1 MHLAKFMFQV
11 REATED
17 DREGALRVLW
27 KAFEGFRDFD
37 EMKKDDWTQYWNRPE
52 DEDWA
57 YVAVED
63 GQVRACL
70 SFFAS
75 KNDVIRGAPVRFG
88 GVWGVGTE
96 PHYRK
101 QGMIAA
107 LVRESF
113 NRMAN
118 EGIVLSIL
126 DPFFPPFYEKFGY
139 AQAESRVV
147 HKFKHDNLRE
157 VKGSEQITT
166 RVLEDTAE
174 APKALKLQE
183 SMARFGSRVFF
194 LQKSLENLIKKN
206 HYHILE
212 RDGNPVGAIKF
223 WFKKVSDWEFNLDIS
238 ATSFISMDVLPSIVE
253 LVSKYSVNAK
263 EVNWYCDPEIPITYF
278 MKDPEDA
285 PVASSGRMMMRVID
299 FEGYCSSIKVPS
311 HATESIVVEL
321 VDRDCDWNTG
331 VYLLSPNNGKLDVER
346 VDSTP
351 DVFLNDIQLSRVI
364 SGRTRA
370 TVLRG
375 LGGIECSKESAMK
388 LDLIFPEESFVS
400 YQRF

>member
-1 MHLAKFMFQV
+1 MHLVRFMFQV

-37 EMKKDDWTQYWNRPE
+37 EMKKDDWTQYWNRPK

-63 GQVRACL
+63 SQVRACL

-75 KNDVIRGAPVRFG
+75 KNNIIRGAPLRFG

-113 NRMAN
+113 NRMVD
-118 EGIVLSIL
+118 EEIVLSIL

-147 HKFKHDNLRE
+147 HKFKHNDLRE
-157 VKGSEQITT
+157 VKGSEQIST

-174 APKALKLQE
+174 APKVLKLQE

-194 LQKSLENLIKKN
+194 LQKSLEDLIKKS

-223 WFKKVSDWEFNLDIS
+223 WFRKVSDWGFNLDIT

-253 LVSKYSVNAK
+253 LVAKYSVNAK
-263 EVNWYCDPEIPITYF
+263 EVKWYCDPEIPITYF

-285 PVASSGRMMMRVID
+285 PAASSGRMMMRVID
-299 FEGYCSSIKVPS
+299 FEGYCSSISIPS
-311 HATESIVVEL
+311 QATESIVVKL

-331 VYLLSPNNGKLDVER
+331 VYLLSPNNGSLGVER
-346 VDSTP
+346 VTSTP
-351 DVFLNDIQLSRVI
+351 DVVLNELQLSRVI
-364 SGRTRA
+364 SGRTPA

-375 LGGIECSKESAMK
+375 LGEIECSENSASNLES
-388 LDLIFPEESFVS
+388 LFPGESFVS